1 MVAFESLFRGK
12 NKTKNMGPTMFCASV
27 ATVLLLQ
34 QANIHPA
41 NGKYAYHDQ
50 EDGLLDE
57 RYLEALEGLKESQAQ
72 GHQIHS
78 SVSEKSKTIPV
89 PVFQKIGVPVP
100 HPVPVAVP
108 HYVKVYIPQPY
119 PLQVNVEQPIK
130 IPIYKVIPKVIEK
143 PVPYTVEKPY
153 PIEVEKPFPVEVLK
167 KIEVPVPKPFPV
179 PVTVYKHIMQNEKT
193 HRNWHY

>member
-1 MVAFESLFRGK
+1 MFPFQ
-12 NKTKNMGPTMFCASV
+12 MFCSSV
-27 ATVLLLQ
+27 VMAFMVLQ
-34 QANIHPA
+34 GNILAA
-41 NGKYAYHDQ
+41 NGKYLYHEQ

-57 RYLEALEGLKESQAQ
+57 RYLDALEVLKEAHSGATP
-72 GHQIHS
+72 IHS
-78 SVSEKSKTIPV
+78 SVSEKSKSVPV

-130 IPIYKVIPKVIEK
+130 IPIYKVVPKVIEK

-193 HRNWHY
+193 HRNWHF

>member
-1 MVAFESLFRGK
+1 MSPLLCCTSMVLLVAF
-12 NKTKNMGPTMFCASV
+12 
-27 ATVLLLQ
+27 LQ
-34 QANIHPA
+34 GNILAAH
-41 NGKYAYHDQ
+41 GKYVYG
-50 EDGLLDE
+50 EPEEGLLDE
-57 RYLEALEGLKESQAQ
+57 RYQEILEHLREAAHAGS
-72 GHQIHS
+72 GVHS
-78 SVSEKSKTIPV
+78 SVSEKTKTVPV
-89 PVFQKIGVPVP
+89 PVFQKVGVPVP

-130 IPIYKVIPKVIEK
+130 IPIYRVVPKVIEK

-167 KIEVPVPKPFPV
+167 KFEVPVPKPFPV

>member
-1 MVAFESLFRGK
+1 MSPL
-12 NKTKNMGPTMFCASV
+12 MCCSSV
-27 ATVLLLQ
+27 VTVGLLLLVLQ
-34 QANIHPA
+34 GAIQEA
-41 NGKYAYHDQ
+41 NGKYVYNDS
-50 EDGLLDE
+50 EENVLDVK
-57 RYLEALEGLKESQAQ
+57 YLEALENLKEAHAHA
-72 GHQIHS
+72 GGQIHS
-78 SVSEKSKTIPV
+78 TVSEKSKSYPV
-89 PVFQKIGVPVP
+89 PVFQKVGVPVP
-100 HPVPVAVP
+100 HPVPIAVP
-108 HYVKVYIPQPY
+108 HYIKVYIPQPY

-193 HRNWHY
+193 HRNWHF

>member
-1 MVAFESLFRGK
+1 MSPLLCCTSMMVLLVAFLQV
-12 NKTKNMGPTMFCASV
+12 N
-27 ATVLLLQ
+27 TVT
-34 QANIHPA
+34 ANS
-41 NGKYAYHDQ
+41 KYIYGDS
-50 EDGLLDE
+50 EELDE
-57 RYLEALEGLKESQAQ
+57 RYQEILQHLKEAAHS
-72 GHQIHS
+72 GSPVHS
-78 SVSEKSKTIPV
+78 SVSEKSKTVPV
-89 PVFQKIGVPVP
+89 PVFQKVGVPVP
-100 HPVPVAVP
+100 HPVPIAVP

-167 KIEVPVPKPFPV
+167 KFEVPVPKPFPV